1 MLDNNLKQELLKA
14 YNNVSKASKV
24 EYNQQN
30 LDDLVKLFHDNEY
43 LSILFKLL
51 SCFNQKIT
59 EGSIETA
66 DYKLMK
72 DTLEYLKSEIQ
83 ALKNKLDQQNKLI
96 STYNGMY
103 ANRAKVAVGI
113 RKPARIDGIE
123 ASTIRQYIKAGYSMN
138 QIANKLGC
146 SVSTLYRRLK

>member
-1 MLDNNLKQELLKA
+1 MLDRNLKSELIKA
-14 YNNVSKASKV
+14 YNNVSKTSKV
-24 EYNQQN
+24 EFNQQN
-30 LDDLVKLFHDNEY
+30 LEEIVKLFNGDSY
-43 LSILFKLL
+43 LNIIFKLL
-51 SCFNQKIT
+51 SCFNQKVT
-59 EGSIETA
+59 EGSIESA
-66 DYKLMK
+66 DYELLKIA
-72 DTLEYLKSEIQ
+72 LEQQKSENQ

>member
-1 MLDNNLKQELLKA
+1 
-14 YNNVSKASKV
+14 
-24 EYNQQN
+24 
-30 LDDLVKLFHDNEY
+30 
-43 LSILFKLL
+43 
-51 SCFNQKIT
+51 
-59 EGSIETA
+59 
-66 DYKLMK
+66 MK
-72 DTLEYLKSEIQ
+72 DTLECLKSENQ